1 MRWPIRP
8 ALLLACV
15 ASPAVAQLNN
25 PPAAPASV
33 DTSNLATQ
41 QQLQD
46 AMAAAAQ
53 AKTAADT
60 ANSSLAAVQAKADAA
75 NAAAAAAQTA
85 VASSVKT
92 VNGSTPTNGNVAIT
106 IPTPS
111 NTMPPGVSDAGS
123 LGTMTT
129 MYALANH
136 THASKA
142 RKVIADTAADGS
154 LTWTFA
160 SPFTAGT
167 TPVCAAVAQV
177 AAGVTDVVNVQ
188 IIGAPTATSAQF
200 LVNRAN
206 RTVASLLGLTVLSIP
221 ASPGVTRVHA
231 ICLEP

>member
-1 MRWPIRP
+1 MRRV
-8 ALLLACV
+8 ALLLACI
-15 ASPAVAQLNN
+15 ASPAAAQLSN
-25 PPAAPASV
+25 PPAASASV

-46 AMAAAAQ
+46 AMTAAAQ

-60 ANSSLAAVQAKADAA
+60 ANSTLATVQAKADAA
-75 NAAAAAAQTA
+75 TAAAAA
-85 VASSVKT
+85 SVKT
-92 VNGSTPTNGNVAIT
+92 VNGSTPTNGNVALT

-111 NTMPPGVSDAGS
+111 NTMPPGVADSGS

-167 TPVCAAVAQV
+167 APVCAAVAQV

-221 ASPGVTRVHA
+221 ATSGVTRVHA